1 MKRLYIIVA
10 LLAAVS
16 VWAWGENL
24 TPTLSLGEGE
34 QLAPATP
41 EKPDTLYT
49 LDKPDT
55 LDKLETDKPAQ
66 PDTLY
71 TLGKLDTLGK
81 LEPEKPAKPEKKP
94 NKALLF
100 FYRTGNWVDRYL
112 QRGIDTS
119 YIGLPEHSWRIA
131 YTNGMIGI
139 NSNLTSFSEAQ
150 DNSVQTITLLNKTTP
165 SVDLG
170 FYAGYRGFGFGY
182 SWDAIHAY
190 AQRLSFSLGSK
201 FIGIDFGIHTS
212 TNIHTNLQFGDQQ
225 SWDFGKDKVTIT
237 NASLNLWYALNARH
251 YSHQAA
257 VKQSYI
263 QKQTAGSF
271 LVHLAYTSSQVQLKD
286 TLRYTDNNVPL
297 LPLLMSSLTA
307 IRTRQI
313 AVGIG
318 YGINYTP
325 NKGKVVLHA
334 SAAAMLVTYTV
345 NLASFYLPD
354 SIAEGLP
361 DDPMY
366 NLNPSYPVHVTG
378 NMRAAVSWEINKWVH
393 LNAWATAENIRFR
406 SDWTANDNYIK
417 LSNWNWKV
425 QAAVGVRFGA
435 GKDRLQRAL
444 YGNDASKLA
453 NDAATQLNDAT
464 ASPNDGPKKSRLPR
478 WLTDFFWSPKD

>member
-16 VWAWGENL
+16 VWALGNNL
-24 TPTLSLGEGE
+24 TPTLSSGEGE

-49 LDKPDT
+49 LDK
-55 LDKLETDKPAQ
+55 LDA
-66 PDTLY
+66 
-71 TLGKLDTLGK
+71 LGKLDTLGK
-81 LEPEKPAKPEKKP
+81 LETEKPAKPDTLYTLGKPEKPAKTEKKP
-94 NKALLF
+94 SKGLLF

-139 NSNLTSFSEAQ
+139 NSNLTSFTAAQ

-190 AQRLSFSLGSK
+190 AQRLSFSFGSK

-212 TNIHTNLQFGDQQ
+212 TNIHTNLQLGDQQ
-225 SWDFGKDKVTIT
+225 SWDFGKDKVIIT

-366 NLNPSYPVHVTG
+366 NLNPSFPVHVTG

-406 SDWTANDNYIK
+406 SGWTANDNYIK

-444 YGNDASKLA
+444 EDKPLPPP
-453 NDAATQLNDAT
+453 
-464 ASPNDGPKKSRLPR
+464 SPQGREDDTSSSKKSRVPK
-478 WLTDFFWSPKD
+478 WITDFFWSPKD

>member
-1 MKRLYIIVA
+1 MKRLYFIVA

-16 VWAWGENL
+16 VWALGNNL
-24 TPTLSLGEGE
+24 TTTLSSGEGE

-41 EKPDTLYT
+41 EKPDTL
-49 LDKPDT
+49 DT
-55 LDKLETDKPAQ
+55 LDKLDA
-66 PDTLY
+66 
-71 TLGKLDTLGK
+71 LGK
-81 LEPEKPAKPEKKP
+81 LEPEKPAKPDTLYTLGKPEKPAKPEKKP
-94 NKALLF
+94 SKGLLF

-190 AQRLSFSLGSK
+190 AQRLSFSFGSK

-212 TNIHTNLQFGDQQ
+212 TNIYTNLQFGDQQ

-237 NASLNLWYALNARH
+237 NASLNIWYALNARH

-406 SDWTANDNYIK
+406 SGWTANDNYIK

-464 ASPNDGPKKSRLPR
+464 VSPNDGPKKSRLPR

>member
-1 MKRLYIIVA
+1 MKSAKAVELSQ
-10 LLAAVS
+10 AAKAV
-16 VWAWGENL
+16 
-24 TPTLSLGEGE
+24 E
-34 QLAPATP
+34 QSQAAKAVEQSQAAKAVEQSQAAKTKQEKAPS
-41 EKPDTLYT
+41 K
-49 LDKPDT
+49 
-55 LDKLETDKPAQ
+55 
-66 PDTLY
+66 
-71 TLGKLDTLGK
+71 G
-81 LEPEKPAKPEKKP
+81 
-94 NKALLF
+94 LLF
-100 FYRTGNWVDRYL
+100 FYRTGDWVDRYL
-112 QRGIDTS
+112 MRGIDTN
-119 YIGLPEHSWRIA
+119 YIALPEHSWRLA
-131 YTNGMIGI
+131 YTNAMVGV
-139 NSNLTSFSEAQ
+139 NSNLTSFSAEQ
-150 DNSVQTITLLNKTTP
+150 NNGFQTVTLLNRTTP

-201 FIGIDFGIHTS
+201 FIGIDFNIHTS
-212 TNIHTNLQFGDQQ
+212 TNIRTNLQVGSNQN
-225 SWDFGKDKVTIT
+225 WDFGKDKVVIT
-237 NASLNLWYALNARH
+237 NASLNLWYALNAKH

-263 QKQTAGSF
+263 QKKTAGS
-271 LVHLAYTSSQVQLKD
+271 LLLHLAYTSSQVQLRD

-345 NLASFYLPD
+345 NLASYFLPD

-366 NLNPSYPVHVTG
+366 NLNPSFPVHVTG

-406 SDWTANDNYIK
+406 SSWTMNDNYITLK
-417 LSNWNWKV
+417 NWNWKV
-425 QAAVGVRFGA
+425 QASVGVRLGA

-444 YGNDASKLA
+444 ESSQPSEVSLQ
-453 NDAATQLNDAT
+453 T
-464 ASPNDGPKKSRLPR
+464 PEVPKKSRVPE
-478 WLTDFFWSPKD
+478 WITGYFWSPKY

>member
-1 MKRLYIIVA
+1 MKEKRKIVFLLLLCVGGWALAQDIDVSGAPEIINA
-10 LLAAVS
+10 EIEAS
-16 VWAWGENL
+16 REKE
-24 TPTLSLGEGE
+24 TKKQPTKG
-34 QLAPATP
+34 
-41 EKPDTLYT
+41 
-49 LDKPDT
+49 
-55 LDKLETDKPAQ
+55 
-66 PDTLY
+66 
-71 TLGKLDTLGK
+71 
-81 LEPEKPAKPEKKP
+81 
-94 NKALLF
+94 LLF

-119 YIGLPEHSWRIA
+119 YIGLPEHSWRLA
-131 YTNGMIGI
+131 YTNGMVGV
-139 NSNLTSFSEAQ
+139 NSNLTSFTDAQ
-150 DNSVQTITLLNKTTP
+150 NNGVQTVTLLNKTTP

-182 SWDAIHAY
+182 SWDAINAY

-212 TNIHTNLQFGDQQ
+212 TNIHTNLQIGNQQ
-225 SWDFGKDKVTIT
+225 IGNQQNWDFGKDKVIIT

-257 VKQSYI
+257 IKQSYL
-263 QKQTAGSF
+263 QKKTAGS
-271 LVHLAYTSSQVQLKD
+271 LLLHLAYTSSQVQLRD

-345 NLASFYLPD
+345 NLVSFYLPD
-354 SIAEGLP
+354 SVAEGLP
-361 DDPMY
+361 GDPMY

-393 LNAWATAENIRFR
+393 LSASANAENVRFR
-406 SDWTANDNYIK
+406 SGWTANDNYIK

-425 QAAVGVRFGA
+425 QLTVGVRFGA
-435 GKDRLQRAL
+435 GRDRVQRAL
-444 YGNDASKLA
+444 YGVKELTSEGVKEA
-453 NDAATQLNDAT
+453 
-464 ASPNDGPKKSRLPR
+464 PKKSRLPQ

>member
-1 MKRLYIIVA
+1 MACVYAKKVVILRQILDGGTGKTRQTSTTSITRKTSITSRTRRTRNNMKRGYIIVA
-10 LLAAVS
+10 LLAIAMAATAANDSAAVIS
-16 VWAWGENL
+16 VE
-24 TPTLSLGEGE
+24 PTIS
-34 QLAPATP
+34 A
-41 EKPDTLYT
+41 
-49 LDKPDT
+49 
-55 LDKLETDKPAQ
+55 
-66 PDTLY
+66 
-71 TLGKLDTLGK
+71 
-81 LEPEKPAKPEKKP
+81 KPAKPEKKP
-94 NKALLF
+94 TKGLLF
-100 FYRTGNWVDRYL
+100 FYRMGNWVDNYL
-112 QRGIDTS
+112 LRGIDTS
-119 YIGLPEHSWRIA
+119 YIGLPEHSWRVA
-131 YTNGMIGI
+131 YTNGMVGV
-139 NSNLTSFSEAQ
+139 NSNLTSFTDAP
-150 DNSVQTITLLNKTTP
+150 NNGVQTVTLLNKTTP

-182 SWDAIHAY
+182 SWDAINAY
-190 AQRLSFSLGSK
+190 AQRLSFTFGSK

-225 SWDFGKDKVTIT
+225 SWDFGKGKVIIT

-257 VKQSYI
+257 VKQSYL
-263 QKQTAGSF
+263 QKQTAGSL
-271 LVHLAYTSSQVQLKD
+271 LVHLAYTSSQVQLRD

-406 SDWTANDNYIK
+406 SGWTANDNYIK

-425 QAAVGVRFGA
+425 QASVGVRFGA

-444 YGNDASKLA
+444 AESSQPSDVSLQPSEVSLQ
-453 NDAATQLNDAT
+453 TQEI
-464 ASPNDGPKKSRLPR
+464 PKKSRLPR
-478 WLTDFFWSPKD
+478 WLTDFFWSPKY